1 MMTLNNTD
9 NALLIILSIFLAV
22 FLLLG
27 IISLVYFLKIEITV
41 KRVFKK
47 VEVAIDKA
55 EKLGNVFEKAAPIF
69 GVFKHLSK
77 FNKGKKDS

>member
-1 MMTLNNTD
+1 MTLNNTEQS
-9 NALLIILSIFLAV
+9 LLIILSVFLAI

-27 IISLVYFLKIEITV
+27 IIALVYFLKIEMTV

-55 EKLGNVFEKAAPIF
+55 EKLTNVLEKAAPILS
-69 GVFKHLSK
+69 VFKHFSK
-77 FNKGKKDS
+77 FNKDKK